1 MGQFS
6 KPWKDLTFTDNFI
19 FCKVMQNE
27 KLCKKM
33 IEVLLDIQIEK
44 IEYLATEKEITTH
57 YDTQSIRLDVYVKD
71 SDRVFDIEMQ
81 TGNYSDLLLRARYYQ
96 GASDV
101 ALVKH
106 RTKYKDLKETFILF
120 ICKDDPF
127 NCGLPV
133 YTQKSVFK
141 EAKNYSYNDKSHKVF
156 YNASAWNK
164 IEDGELRNVLRFIY
178 ESTPTSHF
186 TEDLK
191 CSAEDAKSRPE
202 WEVNY
207 MYLSDVIEEEK
218 EIAREEGLAEGRE
231 DGRKLGIQQATRNA
245 AQALLKNGV
254 SPDIIA
260 KSLALT
266 EEEIFILAK
275 ENAE

>member
-1 MGQFS
+1 MNA
-6 KPWKDLTFTDNFI
+6 LTNSR
-19 FCKVMQNE
+19 C
-27 KLCKKM
+27 
-33 IEVLLDIQIEK
+33 
-44 IEYLATEKEITTH
+44 
-57 YDTQSIRLDVYVKD
+57 
-71 SDRVFDIEMQ
+71 
-81 TGNYSDLLLRARYYQ
+81 
-96 GASDV
+96 
-101 ALVKH
+101 
-106 RTKYKDLKETFILF
+106 
-120 ICKDDPF
+120 
-127 NCGLPV
+127 
-133 YTQKSVFK
+133 
-141 EAKNYSYNDKSHKVF
+141 SYNDKSHKVF